1 MIFVLYDIDRFLT
14 CVQDYCA
21 GYHLSLF
28 RKEKMNLELHY
39 QLHLNTIYS
48 QSFSIRAGRASR
60 IHVARASEFLRGMLL
75 NSGTHKL
82 RRLLKQGQRM

>member
-28 RKEKMNLELHY
+28 RKEKMNSELHY
-39 QLHLNTIYS
+39 QLHLNTTVEP
-48 QSFSIRAGRASR
+48 R
-60 IHVARASEFLRGMLL
+60 
-75 NSGTHKL
+75 
-82 RRLLKQGQRM
+82 